1 MSEEELVKIRSE
13 IIDELA
19 KVSEK
24 WGLAGIFGRIHGV
37 LIFSNKPMGL
47 DEISKRSGYSK
58 SSVSQSIKLLENI
71 GNVKRTKVSG
81 TKKILF
87 EAERDISLN
96 IKKYMESTLNYE
108 IIPMLA
114 NIDKTETKYKT
125 LMEKTDNEKTQ
136 REIEEDIKKLE
147 TLKNSYKKCKKY
159 LTIIKDT
166 PIDDNNK

>member
-13 IIDELA
+13 IIDDLA

-37 LIFSNKPMGL
+37 LIFSNTPMGL

-58 SSVSQSIKLLENI
+58 SSISQSIKLLENI
-71 GNVKRTKVSG
+71 GNVKRTKVPGS
-81 TKKILF
+81 KKILF

-108 IIPMLA
+108 IIPMLG
-114 NIDKTETKYKT
+114 NIDRTEAKYKT
-125 LMEKTDNEKTQ
+125 LMEKTDNERTQ
-136 REIEEDIKKLE
+136 REIEEDLKKLE
-147 TLKNSYKKCKKY
+147 TLRNSYKKCKKY
-159 LTIIKDT
+159 LTLIKNT
-166 PIDDNNK
+166 PIDDTNK